1 MSITD
6 TISSV
11 AASNPVVGVAVAQ
24 QSVSAAIL
32 ASAAGGGDTGAASL
46 LGAIGSQAQE
56 VQTLLASL
64 QPNLGQNI
72 NTAV

>member
-11 AASNPVVGVAVAQ
+11 AAANPATGVAVAQ

-32 ASAAGGGDTGAASL
+32 ASASGGGDSGAASL
-46 LGAIGSQAQE
+46 LGALGSRAQE
-56 VQTLLASL
+56 VQTLLSSL